1 MSDSVV
7 AVRVEGELD
16 PGLSRWLWL
25 VKWLLVIP
33 HAFCLVFLWIAFVL
47 LTSVAFLAVLFTG
60 RYPRGIFDFNLGV
73 MRWTWR
79 VYFYSYGALG
89 TDRYPPFTLSD
100 VSDYPARL
108 EIDYPEH
115 QRKGFALLGWWLLGL
130 PQYAIA
136 SLFAGGAGLGWS
148 GEHWNVGWVGLI
160 GLLVLVAAVIL
171 LFRGAYPRSIFDLVI
186 GFDRWVIRV
195 GAYAALMTPDYPPF
209 RLDTG
214 GHEPPV
220 TIGHAAPSS

>member
-1 MSDSVV
+1 M
-7 AVRVEGELD
+7 
-16 PGLSRWLWL
+16 
-25 VKWLLVIP
+25 IP
-33 HAFCLVFLWIAFVL
+33 HALCLVFLWIAFVL
-47 LTSVAFLAVLFTG
+47 LTFVAFFSVLFTG
-60 RYPRGIFDFNLGV
+60 RYPRGIFEFNLGV

-89 TDRYPPFTLSD
+89 TDRYPPFTLAD
-100 VSDYPARL
+100 VSDYPARV
-108 EIDYPEH
+108 EVDYPER

-136 SLFAGGAGLGWS
+136 SLFAGGAGSVGQ
-148 GEHWNVGWVGLI
+148 GEHWNIGWVGLI

-171 LFRGAYPRSIFDLVI
+171 LFRGVYPRSIFDLVI

-195 GAYAALMTPDYPPF
+195 GAYAALMTPEYPPF

-214 GHEPPV
+214 EHEPPL
-220 TIGHAAPSS
+220 TTGSAAPTA